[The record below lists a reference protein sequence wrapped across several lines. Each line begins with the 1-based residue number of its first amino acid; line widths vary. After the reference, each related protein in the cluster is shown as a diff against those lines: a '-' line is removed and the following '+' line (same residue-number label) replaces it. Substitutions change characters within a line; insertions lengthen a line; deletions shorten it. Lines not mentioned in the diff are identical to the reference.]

1 MLRRGGRQQDRA
13 EQIAEETR
21 TRVEQVAD
29 QAREE
34 LAEVQ
39 SRVRAL
45 RRELVTRAMAV
56 KDKAAEEMLAAA
68 QRIRREAQDSDDV
81 ETVARAAEIAEELER
96 TAGFLDGRTIA
107 QVRQDVRQTVEENTW
122 AMLAAAFVVGLSI
135 GLLVAL
141 SRRR

>member
-1 MLRRGGRQQDRA
+1 MFRRDGRQQDRA

-39 SRVRAL
+39 ARMRAL
-45 RRELVTRAMAV
+45 RRDLVTRAMAV

-68 QRIRREAQDSDDV
+68 QRIRREAQDSKDV
-81 ETVARAAEIAEELER
+81 ETVARAAAIAEELER
-96 TAGFLDGRTIA
+96 TAGFLDRQTIA
-107 QVRQDVRQTVEENTW
+107 QMREDVRQTVEENTW
-122 AMLAAAFVVGLSI
+122 ALLAAAFIVGLAL
-135 GLLVAL
+135 GLLVAVG
-141 SRRR
+141 RRR